1 MVEFIRRINGIKK
14 DLFEFGSN
22 STIFVKV
29 ELFDNSF
36 GALYFLAAEAKE
48 GDPLLIDDPAG
59 VTTDSEE
66 ELADGWDEDG
76 DFDPDED
83 MEDFEMVQKD
93 HNM

>member
-1 MVEFIRRINGIKK
+1 VYAEIDDKFQR
-14 DLFEFGSN
+14 
-22 STIFVKV
+22 
-29 ELFDNSF
+29 
-36 GALYFLAAEAKE
+36 FLAIEAEE
-48 GDPLLIDDPAG
+48 GDPLLVDDPAS

-76 DFDPDED
+76 DDDFDPDED